1 MRDSATNLHRLLENL
16 LQWSRLQRGMIA
28 FNPKK
33 FQLQPKIKSCL
44 QSVMEIANKKGVE
57 INFSIP
63 DDVTVFADYNMFESV
78 ISNLTSNAV
87 KFTNKG
93 GKVLISARN
102 TAEKNVE
109 ISIKDT
115 GIGLSREILGKLFHL
130 DEYVSRPGTEGE
142 PSTGLGLILCK
153 DFIDRHNGKIWAESL
168 EGMGS
173 TFYFTLPVK
182 E

>member
-1 MRDSATNLHRLLENL
+1 
-16 LQWSRLQRGMIA
+16 
-28 FNPKK
+28 
-33 FQLQPKIKSCL
+33 
-44 QSVMEIANKKGVE
+44 
-57 INFSIP
+57 
-63 DDVTVFADYNMFESV
+63 VTVFADYNMFESV